1 MIILP
6 RQARDKHRE
15 HSTRDV
21 LFSYSTCDGEPFSG
35 FTVSDDG
42 ATGKKNRFWISH
54 LSLLSLKTIIILTR
68 RAQDRHRENSS
79 KKAVL

>member
-54 LSLLSLKTIIILTR
+54 LSPFVAKNDHYFNKTGSRQT
-68 RAQDRHRENSS
+68 
-79 KKAVL
+79 